1 MSPFNQNANGI
12 EVKLSMV
19 VLQRKRGA
27 GNGQYY
33 WTHLT
38 SKHDTLTK
46 TYSYNH
52 SLSDKYVLIY
62 YTSKELFI
70 DFYPIYHHC
79 CRQKKRVKSYE
90 EDYIGRMLT
99 IYVKKMNF
107 IVQEWWGENTGVLES
122 WTSPADSFCNQ
133 GKGEGV
139 TLSFQLPAFLQ
150 PTCTNSSIQN
160 AMRNGLPMSKSYV
173 KVYGYMYKIL
183 RYSQ

>member
-1 MSPFNQNANGI
+1 MSTSEGQWEPTAPEFIPYNGKNKNFRHSHLKVPFQKISSTKVKCKLNTDEFSWPKTELMSLFNQNANGI

-38 SKHDTLTK
+38 SIHDTLTK

-79 CRQKKRVKSYE
+79 CRQKKGSNH
-90 EDYIGRMLT
+90 
-99 IYVKKMNF
+99 MN
-107 IVQEWWGENTGVLES
+107 
-122 WTSPADSFCNQ
+122 
-133 GKGEGV
+133 
-139 TLSFQLPAFLQ
+139 
-150 PTCTNSSIQN
+150 
-160 AMRNGLPMSKSYV
+160 
-173 KVYGYMYKIL
+173 KII
-183 RYSQ
+183 